1 MLDCERTR
9 EELAVH
15 ALAGDRYGRP
25 DAGVS
30 EHLGQCAECSA
41 EQERFT
47 EVTLMLSRI
56 GLPSFEGLPAA
67 VARTVPGQPPGARA
81 RCAGTPGEECQP
93 RRQV

>member
-1 MLDCERTR
+1 MANCEQTR
-9 EELAVH
+9 EELAAR
-15 ALAGDRYGRP
+15 ALVGDRHGGT
-25 DAGVS
+25 DAGIS

-41 EQERFT
+41 EQQRFA
-47 EVTLMLSRI
+47 EVTLVLSRI

-81 RCAGTPGEECQP
+81 GCAGTPGGECQP